1 MTQLPFRDGLASRLA
16 EARIS
21 LAPNQIEL
29 LEAYWRL
36 LERWN
41 SRINLTSIPLE
52 GAPSHSIDR
61 LIVEPL
67 MAASLIP
74 PPPVAWFDLG
84 SGGGSPAVPLKVLNP
99 AASLTMVESRSRKA
113 AFLREV
119 VRSLGLAATDVAI
132 ARFEDVALHQAAA
145 ADCIT
150 VRAVRS
156 DKALSDTA
164 LRLLRPAGRMILFET
179 ADQHRDLEGF
189 GLIESL
195 SVPVTNSAIRV
206 VVPRGTKD

>member
-1 MTQLPFRDGLASRLA
+1 MTPLAFRESLASRLA
-16 EARIS
+16 KARLS
-21 LAPNQIEL
+21 LATNQLEL
-29 LEAYWRL
+29 LAEYWRL

-52 GAPSHSIDR
+52 GSPSHSIDR

-67 MAASLIP
+67 IAASLIP

-84 SGGGSPAVPLKVLNP
+84 SGGGSPAVPLKILNP
-99 AASLTMVESRSRKA
+99 GANLTMVESRSRKG

-119 VRSLGLAATDVAI
+119 VRSLGFTATKVAI
-132 ARFEDVALHQAAA
+132 DRFEDVALRDAAA

-150 VRAVRS
+150 VRAVRA
-156 DKALSDTA
+156 DKTLSDSA
-164 LRLLRPAGRMILFET
+164 LRLLCPSGRMILFET
-179 ADQHRDLEGF
+179 ADQERDLESF
-189 GLIESL
+189 RLIKSL
-195 SVPVTNSAIRV
+195 SVPATGTVIRV

>member
-1 MTQLPFRDGLASRLA
+1 VTAPGFRDSLASRLV
-16 EARIS
+16 EARLS
-21 LAPNQIEL
+21 LASNQIEL
-29 LEAYWRL
+29 LAEYWRL

-52 GAPSHSIDR
+52 DFPSRGIDR

-67 MAASLIP
+67 MAALLIP

-84 SGGGSPAVPLKVLNP
+84 SGGGSPAVPLKVVNP
-99 AASLTMVESRSRKA
+99 AANLTMVESRSRKG

-119 VRSLGLAATDVAI
+119 VRSLGLTATEVAI
-132 ARFEDVALHQAAA
+132 ARIEDVALRQAAA
-145 ADCIT
+145 ADCVT

-156 DKALSDTA
+156 DKTLSDSA
-164 LRLLRPAGRMILFET
+164 LRLLRPAGRMILFEA
-179 ADQHRDLEGF
+179 ADQERDLDGF
-189 GLIESL
+189 RLIER
-195 SVPVTNSAIRV
+195 VPVQATNSAIRV